1 MQSLSEVFFLSSS
14 YLESSNWALGP
25 TYAQIRVA
33 WPFTP
38 TIAPQD
44 PFFLLHGGKGGS
56 RCDSYPLFIIPECE
70 ASFEL
75 SKPCPWRFGTR
86 GVLSL
91 NSHGSM
97 FLILNDAMRIQ
108 QFEGFMGIWAGFIPP
123 ITLRFLFEFCEN
135 QLPLDFVFYIRRPGE
150 SFFLIFA
157 DSWVLEKSQVLHFYR
172 PSQWPR

>member
-1 MQSLSEVFFLSSS
+1 MFFLSSS
-14 YLESSNWALGP
+14 YLESSDWALGP

-38 TIAPQD
+38 TIAPRD

-56 RCDSYPLFIIPECE
+56 RCDSCALFIIPECE

-75 SKPCPWRFGTR
+75 SKPCPWRFGTQ

-108 QFEGFMGIWAGFIPP
+108 WLEGFIRIWAGFVPP
-123 ITLRFLFEFCEN
+123 ITLCLLFWISWELVPTRLRLLYKEPRGIILPHFCRFLSSREIPSSPF
-135 QLPLDFVFYIRRPGE
+135 LPI
-150 SFFLIFA
+150 FLMTLIG
-157 DSWVLEKSQVLHFYR
+157 W
-172 PSQWPR
+172 